1 MAERYDLK
9 VVRKGKDGK
18 SYSSKIGS
26 AWPWRSGKDGFN
38 LTFDALPMAQ
48 MRDDGTLSCDVMMA
62 EPYKDDSQQPRRNPD
77 PHAPLDDDIPF

>member
-9 VVRKGKDGK
+9 VVRKGRDGK
-18 SYSSKIGS
+18 SYRSKIGS
-26 AWPWRSGKDGFN
+26 AWPWKSGKDGFN

-62 EPYKDDSQQPRRNPD
+62 EPYKDDSQQPRRNPE